1 MHELLHTYIHHIT
14 WQHGVCIGFLVV
26 FSLAFVVQFL
36 LPGSRL
42 WWRLR
47 SAASALKNLR
57 PANGKSPITDLD
69 KIAKDAMRSPQLR
82 HCWKEFTETLHPQ
95 KKTDEY
101 GQEQVVRWRSTSLA
115 NAFFTEQA
123 LVETP
128 LHTEFYKHLPGIL
141 TGIGI
146 IGTFSGLIFG
156 LMDFQIS
163 EDPNVVRTSLATLV
177 QSVGSAFII
186 SGTAIALAMLITWL
200 EKSIVTICYRQVEG
214 ICQHVDA
221 LFDAGVGEE
230 YLARLVSA
238 AEESATQA
246 AQMKDS
252 LVTDLK
258 QVLTELTE
266 RQIQAAGSHN
276 QHLSTAVV
284 SAINESLKEPMQQ
297 LSAGMNT
304 VVRDQGTAV
313 NSLLTDV
320 LSSFTARIDD
330 MFGTQMRGMNEALV
344 QTSAAI
350 QAAAGRFDQ
359 LASGITSAGQGVTD
373 AMQQRLDEMM
383 NAMETRQ
390 QAMNERMAEFVE
402 QLRAT
407 QKSAQSESTEKMQA
421 MLAELGQSVHSVVAQ
436 LQENAALNHS
446 QQGEQLT
453 QIASRMDTFL
463 KGMERTVAYSQDKTA
478 KKLQE
483 LLGELGASNT
493 STVKAQQEA
502 SAHFAQEVQAAIS
515 RLAEQSQTLQSS
527 VESASA
533 AMRSAI
539 TDLAKSSDKH
549 IQQMNEGA
557 NTLNTAAT
565 RFSGSLNDF
574 SSAASTM
581 EGTGRQ
587 LSDSASTL
595 QAAVALSQQ
604 ALSGHQAAQ
613 QTFSRMVEDLRAT
626 VENASRDARITSEL
640 IASLK
645 AASQQVATAQ
655 QQAEHYLESI
665 NDVLAQAHQSFAD
678 SVKSTLREGNK
689 DFHTELGQAVGMLSG
704 AIRELGDTLEEIP
717 SRG

>member
-1 MHELLHTYIHHIT
+1 MHESLHTYIHYIT
-14 WQHGVCIGFLVV
+14 WLHDVCIVLLVAFL
-26 FSLAFVVQFL
+26 LAFVCQFL
-36 LPGSRL
+36 LPGLRL

-47 SAASALKNLR
+47 SAASALKALR
-57 PANGKSPITDLD
+57 PTNNKPITDLN
-69 KIAKDAMRSPQLR
+69 KIAKSAMRSPQLR

-101 GQEQVVRWRSTSLA
+101 GQERIVRWRSTSLA
-115 NAFFTEQA
+115 NVFFTEQA

-163 EDPNVVRTSLATLV
+163 EDPNVVRSSLATLV

-186 SGTAIALAMLITWL
+186 SGSAIALAMLITWL
-200 EKSIVTICYRQVEG
+200 EKSIVTICYRQLES
-214 ICQHVDA
+214 ICQRVDS

-266 RQIQAAGSHN
+266 RQIHAAGAHN

-284 SAINESLKEPMQQ
+284 SAINESLKEPMDR
-297 LSAGMNT
+297 LSAGIT
-304 VVRDQGTAV
+304 SVTGDQSARL
-313 NSLLTDV
+313 SDALTDV
-320 LSSFTARIDD
+320 LASFTARIDD
-330 MFGTQMRGMNEALV
+330 MFGAQMRGMNEALV

-383 NAMETRQ
+383 NAMEARQ

-402 QLRAT
+402 QLRAS
-407 QKSAQSESTEKMQA
+407 QESAQSESAEKMQA

-436 LQENAALNHS
+436 LQENAAQNHS
-446 QQGEQLT
+446 QQGEHLT
-453 QIASRMDTFL
+453 QIASCMGKFL
-463 KGMERTVAYSQDKTA
+463 EDMERTIAYSQDKTA
-478 KKLQE
+478 K
-483 LLGELGASNT
+483 T
-493 STVKAQQEA
+493 QQEA
-502 SAHFAQEVQAAIS
+502 SAYFAQEVQTAIS

-533 AMRSAI
+533 TMRSAI
-539 TDLAKSSDKH
+539 TDLAKSSNKH

-565 RFSGSLNDF
+565 RFSSSLNDF
-574 SSAASTM
+574 TSTASAM
-581 EGTGRQ
+581 EDTGRQ
-587 LSDSASTL
+587 LTGSADAL
-595 QAAVALSQQ
+595 RAAVALSQQ

-640 IASLK
+640 IARLE
-645 AASQQVATAQ
+645 AASQKIATAQ

>member
-115 NAFFTEQA
+115 NVFFTEQA

-163 EDPNVVRTSLATLV
+163 EDPNVVRSSLATLV

-186 SGTAIALAMLITWL
+186 SGSAIALAMLITWL

-252 LVTDLK
+252 LVTVKNSLVTDLK

-266 RQIQAAGSHN
+266 RQIQAAGAHN

-284 SAINESLKEPMQQ
+284 SAINEISTGITSVTGDQSAR
-297 LSAGMNT
+297 LSDA
-304 VVRDQGTAV
+304 
-313 NSLLTDV
+313 LTDV
-320 LSSFTARIDD
+320 LASFTARIDD
-330 MFGTQMRGMNEALV
+330 MFGAQMRGMNEALV

-407 QKSAQSESTEKMQA
+407 QKSAQSESAEKMQA

-463 KGMERTVAYSQDKTA
+463 KGMERTIAYSQDKTA

-539 TDLAKSSDKH
+539 TDLAKSSNKH

-565 RFSGSLNDF
+565 RFSGALNEF
-574 SSAASTM
+574 TSTASAM
-581 EGTGRQ
+581 EDTGRQ
-587 LSDSASTL
+587 LTGSADSL
-595 QAAVALSQQ
+595 RAAVALSQQ

>member
-1 MHELLHTYIHHIT
+1 MLL
-14 WQHGVCIGFLVV
+14 VAFL
-26 FSLAFVVQFL
+26 LAFVCQFL
-36 LPGSRL
+36 LPGLRL

-47 SAASALKNLR
+47 SAASALKALR
-57 PANGKSPITDLD
+57 PTNNKPITDLN
-69 KIAKDAMRSPQLR
+69 KIAKSAMRSPQLR

-101 GQEQVVRWRSTSLA
+101 GQERIVRWRSTSLA
-115 NAFFTEQA
+115 NVFFTEQA

-163 EDPNVVRTSLATLV
+163 EDPNVVRSSLATLV

-186 SGTAIALAMLITWL
+186 SGSAIALAMLITWL
-200 EKSIVTICYRQVEG
+200 EKSIVTICYRQLES
-214 ICQHVDA
+214 ICQRVDS

-266 RQIQAAGSHN
+266 RQIHAAGAHN

-284 SAINESLKEPMQQ
+284 SAINESLKEPMDR
-297 LSAGMNT
+297 LSAGIT
-304 VVRDQGTAV
+304 SVTGDQSARL
-313 NSLLTDV
+313 SDALTDV
-320 LSSFTARIDD
+320 LASFTARIDD
-330 MFGTQMRGMNEALV
+330 MFGAQMRGMNEALV

-383 NAMETRQ
+383 NAMEARQ

-402 QLRAT
+402 QLRAS
-407 QKSAQSESTEKMQA
+407 QESAQSESAEKMQA

-436 LQENAALNHS
+436 LQENAAQNHS
-446 QQGEQLT
+446 QQGEHLT
-453 QIASRMDTFL
+453 QIASCMGKFL
-463 KGMERTVAYSQDKTA
+463 EDMERTIAYSQDKTA
-478 KKLQE
+478 K
-483 LLGELGASNT
+483 T
-493 STVKAQQEA
+493 QQEA
-502 SAHFAQEVQAAIS
+502 SAYFAQEVQTAIS

-533 AMRSAI
+533 TMRSAI
-539 TDLAKSSDKH
+539 TDLAKSSNKH

-565 RFSGSLNDF
+565 RFSSSLNDF
-574 SSAASTM
+574 TSTASAM
-581 EGTGRQ
+581 EDTGRQ
-587 LSDSASTL
+587 LTGSADAL
-595 QAAVALSQQ
+595 RAAVALSQQ

-640 IASLK
+640 IARLE
-645 AASQQVATAQ
+645 AASQKIATAQ

>member
-1 MHELLHTYIHHIT
+1 MPESLLTYIQEH
-14 WQHGVCIGFLVV
+14 WQHAVCIGFLAV
-26 FSLAFVVQFL
+26 FFLAFIVQFL
-36 LPGSRL
+36 LPGVRL

-47 SAASALKNLR
+47 GAARALENLR
-57 PANGKSPITDLD
+57 PADGKAPITDLD
-69 KIAKDAMRSPQLR
+69 KIAQAAMRGPQLR

-101 GQEQVVRWRSTSLA
+101 GQEQIVRWRSTALA

-163 EDPNVVRTSLATLV
+163 EDPTVVRASLATLV

-200 EKSIVTICYRQVEG
+200 EKSIVTVCYRQLES
-214 ICQHVDA
+214 ICQSVDS

-258 QVLTELTE
+258 QVLSDLTE
-266 RQIQAAGSHN
+266 RQIQAAGAHN
-276 QHLSTAVV
+276 QQLSTAVV
-284 SAINESLKEPMQQ
+284 GAIDESLKVPMEQ
-297 LSAGMNT
+297 LSAGIKT
-304 VVRDQGTAV
+304 VTGDQSARL
-313 NSLLTDV
+313 SDALTDV
-320 LSSFTARIDD
+320 LANFTAKIDD
-330 MFGTQMRGMNEALV
+330 MFGAQTRGMNEALV

-359 LASGITSAGQGVTD
+359 LASGISSAGQGVTD
-373 AMQQRLDEMM
+373 AMQQKLEEMM
-383 NAMETRQ
+383 NAMEARQ

-402 QLRAT
+402 QLRAS
-407 QKSAQSESTEKMQA
+407 QQSAQSESAEKMQA
-421 MLAELGQSVHSVVAQ
+421 MLAELGQSVHSVVSQ
-436 LQENAALNHS
+436 LQDNAAQNHT
-446 QQGEQLT
+446 QQSEQLGL
-453 QIASRMDTFL
+453 IASRMDTFL
-463 KGMERTVAYSQDKTA
+463 KGMERTIAYSQDKTA

-483 LLGELGASNT
+483 LLGELGESNV
-493 STVKAQQEA
+493 STVRAQQEA
-502 SAHFAQEVQAAIS
+502 SAHFAKEVEAAIS
-515 RLAEQSQTLQSS
+515 RLAEQSQTLQTS

-539 TDLAKSSDKH
+539 ADLTANSKEH
-549 IQQMNEGA
+549 IAQMNRGA
-557 NTLNTAAT
+557 DTLNTAAT
-565 RFSGSLNDF
+565 RFSGALNDF
-574 SSAASTM
+574 SSTSSTM
-581 EGTGRQ
+581 GETGRQ
-587 LSDSASTL
+587 LSGSADAL
-595 QAAVALSQQ
+595 RAAVTLSNQS
-604 ALSGHQAAQ
+604 LKDHQSAQ
-613 QTFSRMVEDLRAT
+613 KAFSSMVADLRAT
-626 VENASRDARITSEL
+626 VENASRDARLTSEL
-640 IASLK
+640 IDRLK

-655 QQAEHYLESI
+655 QQAEHYLASV

-678 SVKSTLREGNK
+678 SVKSTLHKGNV
-689 DFHTELGQAVGMLSG
+689 DFHTELGQAVSMLSG